1 MLNVIKK
8 LNLCKKYMLCL
19 TNINITIL
27 RRIILKSINI
37 MIYTCS
43 GAILTYTIARIASR
57 ALEIVCIWAR
67 GSTSFVQN
75 NIRTLTKCTA

>member
-43 GAILTYTIARIASR
+43 GAILTYAIARIASG

-67 GSTSFVQN
+67 GSASFVQN